1 MAEEAKIA
9 IKVTAEGTAQAA
21 KEIDKVTASLERQRK
36 TEEMI
41 AKTSDDIRR
50 KNKVTA
56 IQAEA
61 AAQNQLFEATQRT
74 SASATQVATAIGGTT
89 QQFGKFRSSIAA
101 SASLMGGLGAQFAT
115 LVPATG
121 AMTKALQVGGASMA
135 QFLGVLGGGP
145 GMLLGGAVAAVGALA
160 AYMSSATKEAD
171 ELAKATE
178 ANAKAMGS
186 YLNQVQKLRS
196 EVTAAQAQKRDEGSL
211 YSRLSSNR
219 GSVSEYE
226 AEIGTIEARLGND
239 YYSQS
244 RIDRLYQSGTGRDE
258 IVKTQQALAALQKR
272 LEQMRGGLSYAQSE
286 AAAAA
291 QQAAEQRAAGLDFDV
306 AGTPGAGGAAGGGG
320 RGVDTFGLA
329 QENQERIARL
339 KQMEEQY
346 SMEQRARTWEDQ
358 DIAIEAARAKE
369 EESVAA
375 LERQHTYEREQ
386 MEITAAI
393 RDREAAKER
402 QQRQQLAMIGMQ
414 TSQMMAGAALK
425 GISEVAKG
433 HKLQIGQLI
442 EGIGDQMVAQG
453 TAHLFQALA
462 MSVIP
467 GAQAPG
473 AALYGIAIGEIAAG
487 IGLGAAGARA
497 PGGSAAEA
505 KEADRSGR
513 DNPRGGP
520 TDTDPYRNTFTP
532 TGAQPATINIYLPSV
547 LSPTAEDGVRI
558 RDALKQATNVYGAPV

>member
-1 MAEEAKIA
+1 MAEQGEVR
-9 IKVTAEGTAQAA
+9 IKVTAEGTTQAA

-36 TEEMI
+36 QEEMI
-41 AKTSDDIRR
+41 AKTSDDLRR

-74 SASATQVATAIGGTT
+74 ATSATQVATALGGTT

-115 LVPATG
+115 LVPATAG
-121 AMTKALQVGGASMA
+121 MTKALQVGGASMA

-186 YLNQVQKLRS
+186 YLTQIQKLRS

-219 GSVSEYE
+219 GSVQEYE
-226 AEIGTIEARLGND
+226 AEIGTIEGRLGND
-239 YYSQS
+239 YYSQG
-244 RIDRLYQSGTGRDE
+244 RIDKLYQSGTGRDE
-258 IVKTQQALAALQKR
+258 IVKTQAARAALQKR

-291 QQAAEQRAAGLDFDV
+291 QQAADQRAAGFDFEA
-306 AGTPGAGGAAGGGG
+306 AGTPGEPRKAAGTGDAFA
-320 RGVDTFGLA
+320 RE
-329 QENQERIARL
+329 QQNQETIAKL
-339 KQMEEQY
+339 KQMESDY
-346 SMEQRARTWEDQ
+346 SMEQRERTWEDQ
-358 DIAIEAARAKE
+358 EITIEAARAKE
-369 EESVAA
+369 EESIAA

-386 MEITAAI
+386 LEITAAV
-393 RDREAAKER
+393 RDREMQKER
-402 QQRQQLAMIGMQ
+402 QQRLQLAMIGVQ

-425 GISEVAKG
+425 GISEVVKG
-433 HKLQIGQLI
+433 HKLQMGAIV

-453 TAHLFQALA
+453 TAHLFQGMAAAVLGTPA
-462 MSVIP
+462 
-467 GAQAPG
+467 
-473 AALYGIAIGEIAAG
+473 AALLGIGSAEIAAG
-487 IGLGAAGARA
+487 LALGAVGARGA
-497 PGGSAAEA
+497 GGSASESKAAEKA
-505 KEADRSGR
+505 GR
-513 DNPRGGP
+513 DDPRGGP
-520 TDTDPYRNTFTP
+520 TDTDPYRSTFSP
-532 TGAQPATINIYLPSV
+532 GINQPAVINIYLPSV
-547 LSPTAEDGVRI
+547 LSATAEDGVRI
-558 RDALKQATNVYGAPV
+558 RDALKQATNVYGAEV

>member
-1 MAEEAKIA
+1 VAEQGEVR
-9 IKVTAEGTAQAA
+9 IKVTAEGTTQAA

-41 AKTSDDIRR
+41 AKTSDDLRR

-74 SASATQVATAIGGTT
+74 ATSATQVATALGGTT

-115 LVPATG
+115 LVPATAG
-121 AMTKALQVGGASMA
+121 MTKALQVGGASMA

-186 YLNQVQKLRS
+186 YLTQIQKLRS

-219 GSVSEYE
+219 GSVQEYE
-226 AEIGTIEARLGND
+226 AEIGTIESRLGND
-239 YYSQS
+239 YYSQG
-244 RIDRLYQSGTGRDE
+244 RIDKLYQSGTGRE
-258 IVKTQQALAALQKR
+258 AIVKTQAERAALQKR
-272 LEQMRGGLSYAQSE
+272 LEQMRGGLSYAQE
-286 AAAAA
+286 QAAAGA
-291 QQAAEQRAAGLDFDV
+291 QQASEQAAAGLDFDA
-306 AGTPGAGGAAGGGG
+306 AGTPGAPAKTAGTGDAFA
-320 RGVDTFGLA
+320 REQA
-329 QENQERIARL
+329 NQDVIAKL
-339 KQMEEQY
+339 KAMESDY
-346 SMEQRARTWEDQ
+346 SMEQRERTWEDQ

-369 EESVAA
+369 EETVAA

-386 MEITAAI
+386 LEITAAV
-393 RDREAAKER
+393 RDREMQKER
-402 QQRQQLAMIGMQ
+402 QQRLQLAMIGVQ

-425 GISEVAKG
+425 GISEVVKG
-433 HKLQIGQLI
+433 HKLQMGAIV

-453 TAHLFQALA
+453 TAHLFQGMAAAVLGTPA
-462 MSVIP
+462 
-467 GAQAPG
+467 
-473 AALYGIAIGEIAAG
+473 AALLGIGSAEIAAG
-487 IGLGAAGARA
+487 LALGAVGARGA
-497 PGGSAAEA
+497 GGSASESKAAEKA
-505 KEADRSGR
+505 GR
-513 DNPRGGP
+513 DDPRGGP
-520 TDTDPYRNTFTP
+520 TDTDPYRNTFSP
-532 TGAQPATINIYLPSV
+532 GINQPSVINIYLPSV
-547 LSPTAEDGVRI
+547 LSATAEDGVRI
-558 RDALKQATNVYGAPV
+558 RDALKQATNVYGAQV

>member
-1 MAEEAKIA
+1 MAEQGEVR
-9 IKVTAEGTAQAA
+9 IKVTAEGTTQAA

-41 AKTSDDIRR
+41 AKTSDDLRR

-74 SASATQVATAIGGTT
+74 ATSATQVATALGGTT

-115 LVPATG
+115 LVPATAG
-121 AMTKALQVGGASMA
+121 MTKALQVGGASMA

-186 YLNQVQKLRS
+186 YLTQIQKLRS

-219 GSVSEYE
+219 GSVQEYE
-226 AEIGTIEARLGND
+226 AEIGTIESRLGND
-239 YYSQS
+239 YYSQG
-244 RIDRLYQSGTGRDE
+244 RIDKLYQSGTGRE
-258 IVKTQQALAALQKR
+258 AIVKTQAERAALQKR
-272 LEQMRGGLSYAQSE
+272 LEQMRGGLSYAQE
-286 AAAAA
+286 QAAAGA
-291 QQAAEQRAAGLDFDV
+291 QQASEQAAAGLDFDA
-306 AGTPGAGGAAGGGG
+306 AGTPGAPAKTAGTGDAFA
-320 RGVDTFGLA
+320 REQA
-329 QENQERIARL
+329 NQDVIAKL
-339 KQMEEQY
+339 KAMESDY
-346 SMEQRARTWEDQ
+346 SMEQRERTWEDQ

-369 EESVAA
+369 EETVAA

-386 MEITAAI
+386 LEITAAV
-393 RDREAAKER
+393 RDREMQKER
-402 QQRQQLAMIGMQ
+402 QQRLQLAMIGVQ

-425 GISEVAKG
+425 GISEVVKG
-433 HKLQIGQLI
+433 HKLQMGAIV

-453 TAHLFQALA
+453 TAHLFQGMAAAVLGTPA
-462 MSVIP
+462 
-467 GAQAPG
+467 
-473 AALYGIAIGEIAAG
+473 AALLGIGSAEIAAG
-487 IGLGAAGARA
+487 LALGAVGARGA
-497 PGGSAAEA
+497 GGSASESKAAEKA
-505 KEADRSGR
+505 SR
-513 DNPRGGP
+513 DDPRGGP
-520 TDTDPYRNTFTP
+520 TDTDPYRNTFSP
-532 TGAQPATINIYLPSV
+532 GINQPSVINIYLPSV
-547 LSPTAEDGVRI
+547 LSATAEDGVRI
-558 RDALKQATNVYGAPV
+558 RDALKQATNVYGAQV